1 MRELLSPNGHAIFI
15 GQNARENET
24 ISFEMARADDHWF
37 HAENA
42 AGAHVLLRG
51 SNVLP
56 IDIKCAA
63 IMAAKYSKTKTKTCD
78 VIHVRGADVERPKRA
93 SRGTVHIASD
103 AEVDIICMRNYA

>member
-24 ISFEMARADDHWF
+24 ISFEMANADDHWF
-37 HAENA
+37 HVDKA
-42 AGAHVLLRG
+42 AGSHVLLRG

-63 IMAAKYSKTKTKTCD
+63 IMAAKYSKTKTCD

-93 SRGTVHIASD
+93 SRGTVHIASNAD
-103 AEVDIICMRNYA
+103 VDIICMRNYA